1 MYIYK
6 VTELST
12 RKYYIGKSLESKD
25 TYSET
30 NNIDPHSV
38 FKTKVSNGVTKIS
51 NVSKEILSLA
61 ADKKELD
68 RLGIEFSTSFAKD
81 PNFLGL
87 TDSKNE
93 TKIEK
98 VIVADSPSITEIKI
112 DTNITDSGKIRTK
125 NTAK

>member
-51 NVSKEILSLA
+51 NVSKEILSVA
-61 ADKKELD
+61 NDKKDLD
-68 RLGIEFSTSFAKD
+68 RLANEYSTTFAKD
-81 PNFLGL
+81 KNFVGL
-87 TDSKNE
+87 HDMKLEDSKP
-93 TKIEK
+93 
-98 VIVADSPSITEIKI
+98 VLVAQSPSVTEIKV
-112 DTNITDSGKIRTK
+112 DVKPLENDKVRTRTTK
-125 NTAK
+125 